1 MWQAWMHKSRGRQQ
15 KLMFYLSILFLD
27 DTRLKSEI
35 KCPEQVHRQ
44 SGECGDVWAQSR
56 SKNGKDV
63 TSSVDGRIERGTP
76 TVLRETLCVWL
87 LEAHCRWWGGK
98 RPRER
103 ENHAAAFLAGSKWKL
118 TPHRQ
123 HHHTHVATWKWGQ
136 FAAKLSC
143 QLKEEDCLL
152 CFFWISRPR
161 TVKSQQ
167 TAELTIRNLT
177 LKFSL
182 RLD

>member
-27 DTRLKSEI
+27 DTWLKSEI

-44 SGECGDVWAQSR
+44 NRECGDVWAQSR
-56 SKNGKDV
+56 SKNGKDI
-63 TSSVDGRIERGTP
+63 TSSVDRKIEPGTP
-76 TVLRETLCVWL
+76 TVLWKTLCIWL
-87 LEAHCRWWGGK
+87 LEAHRWWWG
-98 RPRER
+98 E
-103 ENHAAAFLAGSKWKL
+103 AAAWERKSCSSVSLPGQSESWHRIDSITTHMWLHGSEGSL
-118 TPHRQ
+118 Q
-123 HHHTHVATWKWGQ
+123 Q
-136 FAAKLSC
+136 KLSC

-177 LKFSL
+177 LKF
-182 RLD
+182 